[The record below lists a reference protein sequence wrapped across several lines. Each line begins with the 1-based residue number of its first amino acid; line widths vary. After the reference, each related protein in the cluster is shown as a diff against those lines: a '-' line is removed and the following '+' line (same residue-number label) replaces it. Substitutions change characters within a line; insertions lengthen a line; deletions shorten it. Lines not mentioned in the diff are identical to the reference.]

1 MMMSRNALGN
11 LINRYRAVLKKC
23 RMLNMLGTLVL
34 VGNCICGMPQAA
46 IAADVMLKQENLYIF
61 SNGNPPYDGQYD
73 GNLTIDITATG
84 NIGDLNYEIPREPG
98 TGVALTGTGSLD
110 VAQNLSISIIPED
123 WSGNKVEMS
132 RRGIVIDPVIDK
144 YTNLPRTM
152 QVGGNVAI
160 YVKNYK
166 HSIDKDHLAEDEDF
180 GLDSQKGIELSG
192 AGSHLEIGGDL
203 DITMLNGNRSM
214 GVMVNEDAKLDIE
227 GKTTITVKNASYYTY
242 GIGTYYND
250 HYYGLNYR
258 TNDGRLNFKGDLD
271 IVTEGGN
278 NSIGINL
285 KDSTRNSADEN
296 SIIVDGHL
304 TIHASGAEEYTT
316 RTELQKFPNAVSN
329 YGMYMY
335 NISSSLF
342 NTADII
348 TIAEG
353 DAESIGSYLYWYSN
367 ATFRG
372 DVTYRTTA
380 DQGAVSISA
389 LARAGS
395 KIDFQQ
401 GLIAYG
407 GIVLNAA
414 GNTYGDGSTIL
425 VNSSQNPDAVVQL
438 TGNIVAGK
446 TATADIFGSNYD
458 TTVDADATVNT
469 IAAHLL
475 NDRSFFTGINEFGNK
490 GSKINLTF
498 KNGAH
503 WNMTDSSPVSALTLN
518 NSALVDLTYD
528 NMNAASGFRTLTAD
542 SLDGDGGIFAVN
554 TDIAADKTD
563 QIIIGTASGAHR
575 LLVKPSGA
583 EPSREAMDSFIVRQE
598 RGNATFS
605 LANKNGKVEHGI
617 YFYELASRHG
627 TTVAARSAS
636 LLDTEDSG
644 LTEWYLR
651 RAPGDEKSPTG
662 ETVLGLSGMASAY
675 AMYMG
680 QLSDLR
686 ERLGEIRYGNGT
698 DGLWVRGFTQENRL
712 SGLAGIDFSQNFYGT
727 SFGYDHLVEQ
737 NENNKW
743 LFGMRGQL
751 TKADQR
757 IDGLHDGSGDSR
769 SYGLAAYAT
778 WQHSDGWYADT
789 VLSWDWYDQN
799 LKTRM
804 MDGTRVH
811 ASYNTFAG
819 GISQEFGRLFRFDN
833 GLFVEPQLQLSWY
846 WMKGTDF
853 TTSNGMDVDQDDM
866 YALTGRAGL
875 VLGKKWD
882 FDEER
887 YFQPYIKGGV
897 NHEFAGDQKVLVNG
911 IEFTDDLR
919 GTRGYYGA
927 GFDLQFAR
935 NARFYAEFER
945 EDGCKASTPWSVS
958 AGLRVEF

>member
-11 LINRYRAVLKKC
+11 LANRYRAVLRKC
-23 RMLNMLGTLVL
+23 RLLNLLGSLVL
-34 VGNCICGMPQAA
+34 AGSCIFCMSQSV
-46 IAADVMLKQENLYIF
+46 IAADVTLTQKNIHF
-61 SNGNPPYDGQYD
+61 RSDKNNPDGYTKTYD
-73 GNLTIDITATG
+73 GNLTINITATG
-84 NIGDLNYEIPREPG
+84 GSSKKNYEDEDFRSNEGTGEYNNKEFG
-98 TGVALTGTGSLD
+98 TGVILSNGSSLD
-110 VAQNLSISIIPED
+110 VAKNLSISVVPED
-123 WSGNKVEMS
+123 WQGSKYDTS
-132 RRGIVIDPVIDK
+132 RRGIVI
-144 YTNLPRTM
+144 NSASSM
-152 QVGGNVAI
+152 HVGGSVSI
-160 YVKNYK
+160 LVDNYK
-166 HSIDKDHLAEDEDF
+166 HSDDYPNLAPGEDY
-180 GLDSQKGIELSG
+180 GLNAQQGLKLSG
-192 AGSHLEIGGDL
+192 AGSQLEIGEDL
-203 DITMLNGNRSM
+203 DITMLDGNRSM
-214 GVMVNEDAKLDIE
+214 GILADYDASLTVNGNTRIVIKDAP
-227 GKTTITVKNASYYTY
+227 YYTY
-242 GIGTYYND
+242 GIANRYSDQKYGFAGWTAND
-250 HYYGLNYR
+250 ATL
-258 TNDGRLNFKGDLD
+258 LFKGDLD
-271 IVTEGGN
+271 ITTVGGN
-278 NSIGINL
+278 NSVGINL
-285 KDSTRNSADEN
+285 QDTDGSDS
-296 SIIVDGHL
+296 SITVEGHL
-304 TIHASGAEEYTT
+304 SINASGAQEYKDKTD
-316 RTELQKFPNAVSN
+316 LQEFPQAVSN
-329 YGMYMY
+329 YGIFL
-335 NISSSLF
+335 NGISNATF
-342 NTADII
+342 NSATI
-348 TIAEG
+348 TTTSTGAG
-353 DAESIGSYLYWYSN
+353 VESIGTYLYWYSD
-367 ATFRG
+367 AVFTG
-372 DVTYRTTA
+372 DVAYTTTA
-380 DQGAVSISA
+380 DDGSVEIAA

-395 KIDFQQ
+395 TLDFQQ
-401 GLIAYG
+401 GLSADADV
-407 GIVLNAA
+407 VLNAS
-414 GNTYGDGSTIL
+414 GNAYGDGSTIT
-425 VNSSQNPDAVVQL
+425 VNSSRNKDALVRL
-438 TGNIVAGK
+438 TGNIVAGQ
-446 TATADIFGSNYD
+446 TSTVDIWGERNGKQYD
-458 TTVDADATVNT
+458 TSIDADGTENHITVN
-469 IAAHLL
+469 LL
-475 NDRSFFTGINEFGNK
+475 NKDSYFTGINIFGNT
-490 GSKINLTF
+490 GSKIDLNL
-498 KNGAH
+498 ADSAR

-518 NSALVDLTYD
+518 NGAIVDLTYG
-528 NMNAASGFRTLTAD
+528 NMDAASGFRTLTAD

-563 QIIIGTASGAHR
+563 QIVIGTGSGSHR

-583 EPSREAMDSFIVRQE
+583 EPSREAMSSFIVRQQQ
-598 RGNATFS
+598 GSGTFS
-605 LANKNGKVEHGI
+605 LANPGGKVEQGV
-617 YFYELASRHG
+617 YFYELADRASG
-627 TTVAARSAS
+627 TDGR
-636 LLDTEDSG
+636 
-644 LTEWYLR
+644 EWYLR
-651 RAPGDEKSPTG
+651 RPGGSAEKTPTA

-743 LFGMRGQL
+743 LFGVRGQL

-757 IDGLHDGSGDSR
+757 IDGLHNGSGDSR

-778 WQHSDGWYADT
+778 WQHSNGWYADT

-882 FDEER
+882 LDEGR

-897 NHEFAGDQKVLVNG
+897 NHEFAGNQKVLVNG

-935 NARFYAEFER
+935 NARLYAEFER